1 MAPKDESP
9 SQTDVLLQIAQ
20 TLAAV
25 QAQAKGGTDITEAL
39 KQITKT
45 LGDVAHRSRPENPE
59 PSGISA
65 FSHPEGDYVRP
76 KDKLKCD
83 MYWVGFPET
92 AETLTPA
99 EIESLNALKPGNYF
113 VTKGNGDRIPFTVSG
128 KQKQNG
134 DLESLWIDFPCK
146 GDQRHDHRSKIDY
159 CREAMGETVKSYADL
174 MAEVA
179 MLRQVVATA

>member
-1 MAPKDESP
+1 MAKDETV

-25 QAQAKGGTDITEAL
+25 QAQAKGGSDMTDAL
-39 KQITKT
+39 KQITET
-45 LGDVAHRSRPENPE
+45 LAGVANRSRPENPTHN
-59 PSGISA
+59 GISA
-65 FSHPEGDYVRP
+65 FSHPLGDYAQP

-92 AETLTPA
+92 PETLTPA
-99 EIESLNALKPGNYF
+99 EIACLNALAPGNYF
-113 VTKGNGDRIPFTVSG
+113 VTKANGDHIPFTVTG

-146 GDQRHDHRSKIDY
+146 GDQRHDHRSKVDY
-159 CREAMGETVKSYADL
+159 CREATGEKVKSYDDL
-174 MAEVA
+174 MKELET
-179 MLRQVVATA
+179 LRAVVAAA